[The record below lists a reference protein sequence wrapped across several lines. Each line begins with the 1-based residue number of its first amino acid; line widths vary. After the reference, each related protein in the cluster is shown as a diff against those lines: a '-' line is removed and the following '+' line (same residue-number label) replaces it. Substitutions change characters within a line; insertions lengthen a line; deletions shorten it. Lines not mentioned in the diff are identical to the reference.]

1 MALHRLH
8 RFFYSTS
15 FTLLFLFLVILLLIT
30 PADAV
35 VQAYFRNA
43 QLYNVFVV
51 AGTYVLTAA
60 IALAIYVSRIYSV
73 RSLMAEI
80 PKGYVPVKKM
90 DLPKRVHKA
99 IVGNLSRSAMIAV
112 QSRPGAGT
120 IVGDGNGGG
129 GGGTITHPGWSPPS
143 SVDLPDVNY
152 LSVIF
157 ELPHLIEAKAL
168 SLQPPPPSPTQPL
181 GRQPHQTLRAYLA
194 HLSTL
199 GYVHSPAADQFLDGY
214 ERARFR
220 TRGEGVQEGEF
231 RDLMRVFAGLLRGM
245 GDHTRVSTPST
256 PVAGDDDEGW
266 RAGGVDGAVDE
277 ESAGMDEEGY
287 SEAGSVRRRFGY
299 MSLGYETTTTYDEE
313 DGGYYG
319 SVYQTDAYDPYV
331 GQYVDRENQRERERF
346 VERERIRI
354 RNSMGGVMME
364 RDRTETTTETSSMG
378 SEGGSYGIEM
388 QPLDPGM
395 LGRRLSVRAST
406 GTFG

>member
-1 MALHRLH
+1 
-8 RFFYSTS
+8 
-15 FTLLFLFLVILLLIT
+15 
-30 PADAV
+30 
-35 VQAYFRNA
+35 
-43 QLYNVFVV
+43 
-51 AGTYVLTAA
+51 
-60 IALAIYVSRIYSV
+60 
-73 RSLMAEI
+73 MAEI
-80 PKGYVPVKKM
+80 PKGFVPVKKM

-99 IVGNLSRSAMIAV
+99 IAGNLSRSAVIAV

-120 IVGDGNGGG
+120 IVGGGG
-129 GGGTITHPGWSPPS
+129 GGKIMHPGWSPPS
-143 SVDLPDVNY
+143 SADLPDVHY

-181 GRQPHQTLRAYLA
+181 GRQPYQTLRAYLT
-194 HLSTL
+194 HLTTL
-199 GYVHSPAADQFLDGY
+199 GYVHSTAADLFLSGY

-220 TRGEGVQEGEF
+220 TRGEGVEEGEF

-245 GDHTRVSTPST
+245 GDHSLALAPSILT
-256 PVAGDDDEGW
+256 EGEDGNQRWGAGDL
-266 RAGGVDGAVDE
+266 DGAADA

-299 MSLGYETTTTYDEE
+299 MSLGYETATTYDEE

-319 SVYQTDAYDPYV
+319 GAYQTAAYDPYV
-331 GQYVDRENQRERERF
+331 DQYADREGQRERERY

-354 RNSMGGVMME
+354 RSGMGGVMME
-364 RDRTETTTETSSMG
+364 RHGTETTAETSSMD
-378 SEGGSYGIEM
+378 SERGGAYGVEM

-395 LGRRLSVRAST
+395 VGRRLSVRAST